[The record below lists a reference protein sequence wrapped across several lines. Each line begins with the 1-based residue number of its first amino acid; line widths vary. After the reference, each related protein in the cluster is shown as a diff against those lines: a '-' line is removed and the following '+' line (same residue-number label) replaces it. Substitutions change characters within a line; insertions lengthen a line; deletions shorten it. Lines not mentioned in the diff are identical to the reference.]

1 MVQFSAACETTVG
14 LRVTSK
20 GKCCKGLAMLAC
32 IANELLCICLRS
44 GDGSSLWQGI
54 LIRGS
59 ELRRKSALGIR
70 KNLIARRRRSPQTFS
85 LFDVRGYLGALTK
98 DAKSI
103 LAMCRTDE
111 ARHRAEDAGNEPL
124 RSGTTRHGA
133 LQRVSSAGGEAVR
146 WSEWL
151 CRA

>member
-1 MVQFSAACETTVG
+1 
-14 LRVTSK
+14 
-20 GKCCKGLAMLAC
+20 MLAC

-133 LQRVSSAGGEAVR
+133 LQRGCPKTQNSQPPPRSGPREALLNRVVGFVGDM
-146 WSEWL
+146 S
-151 CRA
+151 